1 MFLGRAR
8 DESSTN
14 FPRVRPI
21 EPPVAPEIRPVITAL
36 QTAPMGEPI
45 GPRIRPAW
53 DPIRAPFVMSKTPLV
68 APATVAIVPPVRRAM
83 FLSLMWGELHLGHEI
98 VMVISPSIELRTR
111 AWHDGD
117 ICLKLDGLLRD
128 RVSWA

>member
-1 MFLGRAR
+1 MA
-8 DESSTN
+8 
-14 FPRVRPI
+14 
-21 EPPVAPEIRPVITAL
+21 
-36 QTAPMGEPI
+36 
-45 GPRIRPAW
+45 
-53 DPIRAPFVMSKTPLV
+53 KTPPV
-68 APATVAIVPPVRRAM
+68 APATVPIVRLVRRAM